1 MFFAFFGKKSEL
13 PKFISEMDQATLDWT
28 MRAARKE
35 CGWICSD
42 CCLTFQD
49 GMPDVCPHNHT
60 ACSDTIT
67 RDKILA
73 CQEQIT

>member
-1 MFFAFFGKKSEL
+1 MFFVALAKKSEL
-13 PKFISEMDQATLDWT
+13 PEIINEMDRVTRDWT
-28 MRAARKE
+28 MRAARQE

-49 GMPDVCPHNHT
+49 GMPDECPHNHA
-60 ACSDTIT
+60 ACTNTIT